1 VEFKRPIGTTGSAT
15 AKLKIAS
22 AYPVNGSMRRC
33 AKHSFEHVLHAV
45 MAVASRMIV
54 LNFGELIAEG
64 APRAVMDDPEVQRV
78 YMGIDV

>member
-1 VEFKRPIGTTGSAT
+1 
-15 AKLKIAS
+15 
-22 AYPVNGSMRRC
+22 MRRC